1 MSELRNIRASL
12 DGKESLVPP
21 CKKTEAPPCGQRKTN
36 AGAQKVELV
45 RYTTRHRA
53 TLRLTVDD
61 NSLKVGHLKRGDV
74 ISILERRGHLAR
86 CERGWFRLFD
96 ERGRSTTGAID
107 DAPVV
112 SSGTK
117 ESVEP
122 SSSLEETLSGFQNMP
137 KFKATRQESANRS
150 AIQRVLEEQPEEPP
164 GWKVRLSRSFDRWYY
179 YCPETNQTSWK
190 REDCFVPE
198 TILKDQLNEETV
210 RAQTL
215 AAELELLQRKEQE
228 IANCFESEVGALR
241 ERVAEL
247 TSCNEQERM
256 VVTVAEKI
264 ASFKPILDE
273 VKIFKVRTRC
283 KQLCSWLRVHEG
295 S

>member
-1 MSELRNIRASL
+1 
-12 DGKESLVPP
+12 
-21 CKKTEAPPCGQRKTN
+21 
-36 AGAQKVELV
+36 
-45 RYTTRHRA
+45 
-53 TLRLTVDD
+53 
-61 NSLKVGHLKRGDV
+61 
-74 ISILERRGHLAR
+74 
-86 CERGWFRLFD
+86 LFD

-228 IANCFESEVGALR
+228 NANCFESEVGALR